1 LRSLPELTKL
11 YYTISEVADMFEVST
26 SLLRYWETE
35 FPSLKPKK
43 DRRGDRK
50 FQVKDI
56 KELQRIHH
64 LVKERGFTLEGAKKE
79 LKEGYAKPV
88 NTEDLRKRLIA
99 LKAKIQAQISNLKA

>member
-1 LRSLPELTKL
+1 
-11 YYTISEVADMFEVST
+11 MFSVST
-26 SLLRYWETE
+26 SLLRYWESE

-56 KELQRIHH
+56 LELQQIHH

-79 LKEGYAKPV
+79 LKEGTGKPMD
-88 NTEDLRKRLIA
+88 NEEIRKKLIA
-99 LKAKIQAQISNLKA
+99 LKIKIEKKLSEL

>member
-1 LRSLPELTKL
+1 MKSLPELTKL
-11 YYTISEVADMFEVST
+11 YYTISEVAEMFSVST
-26 SLLRYWETE
+26 SLLRYWESE

-56 KELQRIHH
+56 LELQQIHH

-79 LKEGYAKPV
+79 LKEGTGKPMD
-88 NTEDLRKRLIA
+88 NEEIRKKLIA
-99 LKAKIQAQISNLKA
+99 LKIKIEKKLSEL

>member
-56 KELQRIHH
+56 KELQQIHH

-79 LKEGYAKPV
+79 LKEGKPPAIDK
-88 NTEDLRKRLIA
+88 EYLRKRLSE
-99 LKAKIQAQISNLKA
+99 LKAKILKQIAELKA

>member
-1 LRSLPELTKL
+1 LKSLPELTKL
-11 YYTISEVADMFEVST
+11 YYTISEVADMFDVST

-56 KELQRIHH
+56 KELQAIHH

-79 LKEGYAKPV
+79 LKEGGNQVAERQKIHQKL
-88 NTEDLRKRLIA
+88 TALRN
-99 LKAKIQAQISNLKA
+99 KIQKKISEL

>member
-1 LRSLPELTKL
+1 
-11 YYTISEVADMFEVST
+11 MFDVST
-26 SLLRYWETE
+26 SLLRYWESE

-56 KELQRIHH
+56 KELQQIHH

-79 LKEGYAKPV
+79 LKEGKT
-88 NTEDLRKRLIA
+88 NTLDTEQLRKKLQDLRDRIQK
-99 LKAKIQAQISNLKA
+99 KISQL

>member
-1 LRSLPELTKL
+1 
-11 YYTISEVADMFEVST
+11 MFEVST

-56 KELQRIHH
+56 KELQQIHH

-79 LKEGYAKPV
+79 LKLGNRAE
-88 NTEDLRKRLIA
+88 LIIDTASLTDKLQA
-99 LKAKIQAQISNLKA
+99 LKAKIQEQISKL

>member
-1 LRSLPELTKL
+1 LRSLPE
-11 YYTISEVADMFEVST
+11 DVST
-26 SLLRYWETE
+26 SLLRYWESE

-56 KELQRIHH
+56 KELQQIHH

-79 LKEGYAKPV
+79 LKEGKT
-88 NTEDLRKRLIA
+88 NTLDTEQLRKKLQDLRDRIQK
-99 LKAKIQAQISNLKA
+99 KISQL

>member
-11 YYTISEVADMFEVST
+11 YYTISEVADMFDVST
-26 SLLRYWETE
+26 SLLRYWESE

-56 KELQRIHH
+56 KELQQIHH

-79 LKEGYAKPV
+79 LKEGKT
-88 NTEDLRKRLIA
+88 NTLDTEQLRKKLQDLRDRIQK
-99 LKAKIQAQISNLKA
+99 KISQL